1 MPCRQRFCK
10 LRSCYPRAAHLQV
23 RRNAWVT
30 VWLQLDLKA
39 ALLAGHTFYKAA
51 NGVLLT
57 EGPLPL
63 AFVTRIDD
71 PGAVDW
77 GGGAAATNR

>member
-1 MPCRQRFCK
+1 MCSVAIASANYGRVI
-10 LRSCYPRAAHLQV
+10 LVQV

-30 VWLQLDLKA
+30 VWLRLDLKA
-39 ALLAGHTFYKAA
+39 ALLAGHIFYQAV

-63 AFVTRIDD
+63 AFVIRIDD